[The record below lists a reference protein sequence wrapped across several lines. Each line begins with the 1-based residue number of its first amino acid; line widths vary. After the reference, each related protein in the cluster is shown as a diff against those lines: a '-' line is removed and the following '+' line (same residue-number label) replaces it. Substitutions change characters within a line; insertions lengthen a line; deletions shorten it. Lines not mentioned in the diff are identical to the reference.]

1 MNYDILARYYD
12 ALVKDDEATRHW
24 VHWIGSAGSTLLDCA
39 CGSGEITR
47 QLAEKYEDVQGMD
60 LSPAMIEAA
69 AAKDTDHKVTWS
81 TGDMTDLSGFGT
93 FDVITC
99 LCDSVNYL
107 DEAGFV
113 RWLDQ
118 AWTHLNPGG
127 YLYFDM
133 HSQDRIEE
141 FREGYA
147 EAGTFEDGTQVQW
160 LIESEDNV
168 LYQDFAFYL
177 PDGRTLQEHHLQ
189 YIHDPEFVRQEL
201 EKRFTLESVVTDF
214 DLPGLQPGEKYFY
227 ICRKKETA

>member
-1 MNYDILARYYD
+1 
-12 ALVKDDEATRHW
+12 
-24 VHWIGSAGSTLLDCA
+24 
-39 CGSGEITR
+39 
-47 QLAEKYEDVQGMD
+47 MD

-133 HSQDRIEE
+133 HSQDRIDE

-201 EKRFTLESVVTDF
+201 EKRFRLESVVTDF